1 MTEKLF
7 TPKEREEEIKR
18 LLDKP
23 EKYKNKRFY
32 LEWGCIR
39 DRETDL
45 RKKDFLDVINELND
59 EKERL
64 KRSLN
69 STARETRKGTK
80 KIQKLSRENNE
91 LKKVLKTVINQLYHA
106 QTSLIYEYN
115 TNILEDERDL
125 QGYFNEK
132 YSKYGWKG

>member
-1 MTEKLF
+1 MISL
-7 TPKEREEEIKR
+7 
-18 LLDKP
+18 
-23 EKYKNKRFY
+23 KNTRINDY
-32 LEWGCIR
+32 LEWGCIK

-69 STARETRKGTK
+69 STSRETRKGTK
-80 KIQKLSRENNE
+80 KIQKLSRENKE

-106 QTSLIYEYN
+106 QTSLIYEHS

-125 QGYFNEK
+125 QECFNEK